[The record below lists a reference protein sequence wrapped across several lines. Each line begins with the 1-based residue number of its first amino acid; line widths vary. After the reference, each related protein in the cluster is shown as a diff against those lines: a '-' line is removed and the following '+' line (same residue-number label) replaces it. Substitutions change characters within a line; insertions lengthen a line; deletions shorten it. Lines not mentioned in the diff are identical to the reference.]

1 MAELNHTSPCF
12 PLRSFIV
19 ELWHCNYKTFIND
32 AKYLFKFLE
41 VQFKTNFFCRDV
53 KSISSTNTGMNI
65 CLKFNG
71 ARFLGEEERSLHSR
85 LTGNSALPCFVFTL
99 ESAQPSAAYKTVTG
113 YLSSPNG
120 RAAATEQ
127 QTAGFRLLNMVDT
140 CGVIL
145 SWGCDWRSHWTFFQ
159 LHLIWSSDV
168 WVFIIPFALI
178 RFFLTNF

>member
-12 PLRSFIV
+12 PLMSFIV

-71 ARFLGEEERSLHSR
+71 AHFLEEEEWSLHSH
-85 LTGNSALPCFVFTL
+85 LTGSSVLSCALSLLWNQHSEVQLTKWL
-99 ESAQPSAAYKTVTG
+99 TVIF
-113 YLSSPNG
+113 LLPME
-120 RAAATEQ
+120 EQ
-127 QTAGFRLLNMVDT
+127 QPQNNRLLVS
-140 CGVIL
+140 G
-145 SWGCDWRSHWTFFQ
+145 S
-159 LHLIWSSDV
+159 
-168 WVFIIPFALI
+168 
-178 RFFLTNF
+178 